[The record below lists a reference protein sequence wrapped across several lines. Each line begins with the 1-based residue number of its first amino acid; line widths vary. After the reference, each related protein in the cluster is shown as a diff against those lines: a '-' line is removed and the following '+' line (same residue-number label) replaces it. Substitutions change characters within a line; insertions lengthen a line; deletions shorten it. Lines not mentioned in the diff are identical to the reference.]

1 MKLRYKH
8 QRFQTE
14 AALAV
19 ANAFTGQ
26 PKSDGQSDHIVDQGV
41 NPDLFVVKGFGNKN
55 VILAPEAVCEN
66 VRAIQTEQGL
76 KPVEQLQ
83 QLQGVG
89 TALTIEME
97 TGTGKTYTYIKT
109 MYELNARYGW
119 TKLWWW
125 CQASPSEK
133 AY

>member
-41 NPDLFVVKGFGNKN
+41 HQDLKGARQKNKN
-55 VILAPEAVCEN
+55 RNYLI
-66 VRAIQTEQGL
+66 RRGL
-76 KPVEQLQ
+76 GQ
-83 QLQGVG
+83 
-89 TALTIEME
+89 
-97 TGTGKTYTYIKT
+97 
-109 MYELNARYGW
+109 
-119 TKLWWW
+119 
-125 CQASPSEK
+125 
-133 AY
+133 

>member
-41 NPDLFVVKGFGNKN
+41 PVSYTHLDVYKRQRF
-55 VILAPEAVCEN
+55 
-66 VRAIQTEQGL
+66 
-76 KPVEQLQ
+76 KP
-83 QLQGVG
+83 
-89 TALTIEME
+89 
-97 TGTGKTYTYIKT
+97 
-109 MYELNARYGW
+109 R
-119 TKLWWW
+119 
-125 CQASPSEK
+125 
-133 AY
+133 

>member
-41 NPDLFVVKGFGNKN
+41 HQDLFVVKGFGNKN
-55 VILAPEAVCEN
+55 VKIG
-66 VRAIQTEQGL
+66 RASCRER
-76 KPVEQLQ
+76 V
-83 QLQGVG
+83 
-89 TALTIEME
+89 
-97 TGTGKTYTYIKT
+97 
-109 MYELNARYGW
+109 
-119 TKLWWW
+119 
-125 CQASPSEK
+125 
-133 AY
+133 